1 MIVAGGGVEGMPL
14 HVMADDGS
22 VPVRVVLTDADGRPQ
37 MVDDSTEGR
46 FDAAGG
52 FDRLI
57 GVDAQLLPM
66 WSSLY
71 ADEDWTFEEDDLAG
85 LLQDL
90 DVLESRAVAGPEQ
103 RGLARLRLLAEAA
116 LANPALT
123 LEWRGD

>member
-1 MIVAGGGVEGMPL
+1 MPL
-14 HVMADDGS
+14 HDVADDGS
-22 VPVRVVLTDADGRPQ
+22 MPVRVVLIDADGRPQ
-37 MVDDSTEGR
+37 TLDDPVGGR

-57 GVDAQLLPM
+57 GIDAQLLPM

-71 ADEDWTFEEDDLAG
+71 AEEDWTFEEDDLAG

-90 DVLESRAVAGPEQ
+90 DVLESRAIPGAEQ
-103 RGLARLRLLAEAA
+103 RGLTRLRRLAEAA
-116 LANPALT
+116 LADPALT

>member
-1 MIVAGGGVEGMPL
+1 MP
-14 HVMADDGS
+14 VQ
-22 VPVRVVLTDADGRPQ
+22 VVLIDADGRPQ
-37 MVDDSTEGR
+37 TWGDPAGGR

-57 GVDAQLLPM
+57 GIDAQLLPM

-71 ADEDWTFEEDDLAG
+71 AEEDWTFEIDDLAG

-90 DVLESRAVAGPEQ
+90 DVLESRAVAGAEQ
-103 RGLARLRLLAEAA
+103 RGLGRLRLLAQAA
-116 LANPALT
+116 LADPVLT

>member
-1 MIVAGGGVEGMPL
+1 MG
-14 HVMADDGS
+14 DDGS
-22 VPVRVVLTDADGRPQ
+22 VPVRVVLVDADGRPQ
-37 MVDDSTEGR
+37 TLDDPDGGR

-57 GVDAQLLPM
+57 GIDAQLLPM

-71 ADEDWTFEEDDLAG
+71 AEDDWTFEEDDLAG

-90 DVLESRAVAGPEQ
+90 DVLESRASPGAEQ
-103 RGLARLRLLAEAA
+103 RGLARLRRLAEAA
-116 LANPALT
+116 LADPALS

>member
-1 MIVAGGGVEGMPL
+1 
-14 HVMADDGS
+14 
-22 VPVRVVLTDADGRPQ
+22 VPVRVVLIDADGRLQ
-37 MVDDSTEGR
+37 TLDDPEGGR

-57 GVDAQLLPM
+57 GIDAQLLPM

-71 ADEDWTFEEDDLAG
+71 AEEDWTFEDDDLDG

-103 RGLARLRLLAEAA
+103 RGLARLRLLAQAA
-116 LANPALT
+116 LADPALT